1 MAIAAGLLE
10 SWVVE
15 ATGAGVAGADGA
27 GFAVAVIWVVPWL
40 AVGGRRRRPRRA
52 PPEPRI
58 KLMGGSRGSIMD
70 EGPCPRPPR
79 LERLHRKGEHR
90 CTTEGA
96 VSVEIPTLSSA
107 ASLSGCSLERLRSGQ
122 SAPSASRSRG
132 GVLAASCSTW
142 NGSYLIRVCWES
154 ASQPRAELRL
164 HRCETGRARGEP
176 GPAATAAR
184 LTSPSCRALTPRGR
198 GHSPSDHAALTTPTS
213 LARPRPSSEIVSSPL
228 HLRGRHLPA
237 ARRRP
242 AGPLPSRARAWA
254 RGHGDRLSRP

>member
-1 MAIAAGLLE
+1 
-10 SWVVE
+10 
-15 ATGAGVAGADGA
+15 
-27 GFAVAVIWVVPWL
+27 
-40 AVGGRRRRPRRA
+40 
-52 PPEPRI
+52 
-58 KLMGGSRGSIMD
+58 MGGSRGSIMD

-154 ASQPRAELRL
+154 ASQTSSRTPTTSVRNWQSS
-164 HRCETGRARGEP
+164 GRARP
-176 GPAATAAR
+176 GCYSSSAHLPVLPSTHAAR
-184 LTSPSCRALTPRGR
+184 ARTLALRSRRTDDTDVPGETPAVQRDCELTPPSAWPTSPRRSPPPCRTAT
-198 GHSPSDHAALTTPTS
+198 
-213 LARPRPSSEIVSSPL
+213 V
-228 HLRGRHLPA
+228 
-237 ARRRP
+237 
-242 AGPLPSRARAWA
+242 
-254 RGHGDRLSRP
+254 